1 LSAVKIV
8 KVLGESQR
16 SWDDA
21 VNNAVEQ
28 ACETIDG
35 VTGVEVLNMTADVKD
50 GKVFDYKATV
60 QLAFPVKNDH

>member
-1 LSAVKIV
+1 MSAVKIV